1 MVTRRD
7 RKAISDYLDAIEHRD
22 RARAGELREEFVG
35 AALDY
40 AESNG
45 ISYETWREVGVDDA
59 TLRAAGILPGER
71 AARHGCRCG
80 PR

>member
-7 RKAISDYLDAIEHRD
+7 RKAISDYLDAIERRD
-22 RARAGELREEFVG
+22 RARADELREEFVG

-40 AESNG
+40 AENNG

-59 TLRAAGILPGER
+59 TLRAAGICPGER
-71 AARHGCRCG
+71 AARR
-80 PR
+80 